1 MAYKHARFYFLS
13 VPWWTSSR
21 LALAVL
27 GFFGFVNV
35 YALRVN
41 MSVAI
46 VCMVNQTAL
55 RLSEGNSSLN
65 GTRRAAVSSQSCGLI
80 PAGPSN
86 ETDDGGFQVI
96 TCIGFSIQ
104 DSQNLDRGCL

>member
-1 MAYKHARFYFLS
+1 MYYAS
-13 VPWWTSSR
+13 VPWWTSCR

-55 RLSEGNSSLN
+55 RLKDANMSSN
-65 GTRRAAVSSQSCGLI
+65 GTQTSSSTSQCGI
-80 PAGPSN
+80 
-86 ETDDGGFQVI
+86 
-96 TCIGFSIQ
+96 IQ
-104 DSQNLDRGCL
+104 DPNSTNSKDMQV

>member
-1 MAYKHARFYFLS
+1 MYTHLFSFSLIS

-21 LALAVL
+21 LALAIL

-46 VCMVNQTAL
+46 VCMVNQTAM
-55 RLSEGNSSLN
+55 RLEENLSS
-65 GTRRAAVSSQSCGLI
+65 SSNTTGAISSSSHCGLI
-80 PAGPSN
+80 PAAAGNQSTAPSEEVKYFRIN
-86 ETDDGGFQVI
+86 D
-96 TCIGFSIQ
+96 
-104 DSQNLDRGCL
+104 NLI

>member
-1 MAYKHARFYFLS
+1 M
-13 VPWWTSSR
+13 
-21 LALAVL
+21 
-27 GFFGFVNV
+27 NV

-55 RLSEGNSSLN
+55 RLSEGNSSSN

-96 TCIGFSIQ
+96 TGTCIGFSIQ
-104 DSQNLDRGCL
+104 DSQNRDWDFL